1 MAVSFSNMLVRL
13 ITSFLVVL
21 VLTGC
26 VRVTVD
32 TDERTFPQASNELP
46 RHKEACFDLAEVYVG
61 VDRYDGYVS
70 DYFAQHEVKA
80 AINGGYYAAD
90 DNQPQG
96 VLYTPLT
103 GVITS
108 QRGLVTGYGVIRN
121 DVFEVR
127 ETIEGVQGYQLVVG
141 THPLLLDNGEVSA
154 QVDDLRY
161 AGKQSFRS
169 ALATRT
175 GDDMCLIVS
184 QDIFTMRGWAEFL
197 KEQSFYEAINLDGGA
212 VTQMTDAQGS
222 YGPAFDT
229 TRSVIYIQ

>member
-1 MAVSFSNMLVRL
+1 MRLVPL
-13 ITSFLVVL
+13 LLVIVI
-21 VLTGC
+21 LTGC
-26 VRVTVD
+26 VQVTVD
-32 TDERTFPQASNELP
+32 TDEPLAEQVHKEIP
-46 RHKEACFDLAEVYVG
+46 RHKEACFALMDVYVG
-61 VDRYDGYVS
+61 VDLYDGYVS

-80 AINGGYYAAD
+80 VINGGYYAAD

-127 ETIEGVQGYQLVVG
+127 ETIDGVEGYQLVVG
-141 THPLLLDNGEVSA
+141 THPLLLDAGEVSV
-154 QVDDLRY
+154 QIDDLRY

-184 QDIFTMRGWAEFL
+184 QDVFTMREWAEFL
-197 KEQSFYEAINLDGGA
+197 KEQSFYEGINLDGGA

-229 TRSVIYIQ
+229 TRSVIYIR